1 MFEQFTLIEIFIIG
15 LLFMWAGFVRS
26 GLGFGGAALGLPLM
40 LFIYDQP
47 LYWLPIIGAHLLFF
61 TTMTL
66 RTRLHGVDWP
76 YLRRALLYILPGT
89 FVGVF
94 GLLNLPNDLLVIFV
108 YGITLFYAFTWILNW
123 AIQSNNNLLD
133 RFLLLTGG
141 YVAGTSLT
149 GAPLIVAVFMRH
161 VTGEQ
166 LRNTLFVL
174 WFIIVSIKMTTFAV
188 LGVDMHFLAAIA
200 LVPVAAIGHYIGL
213 KVHDKILQNDQSF
226 KRLIGVV
233 LALISILGLIRVF
246 WPNFF

>member
-1 MFEQFTLIEIFIIG
+1 MFEQFTLIEIVIIG

-40 LFIYDQP
+40 LFIHDQP

-76 YLRRALLYILPGT
+76 YLRKALLYILPAT

-226 KRLIGVV
+226 KRMIGAV

-246 WPNFF
+246 WPDFF